1 VSNQVTASRSS
12 TKTTRPFDSSII
24 QVKVSG
30 VSALRGIIGKD
41 TVVDMA
47 TGSTL
52 GDLLEKLEEQFGSAY
67 RALVG
72 ERMEDSL
79 RKRFNLLYNGEVIPP
94 AENLDKALNDGDDLV
109 FFQLAG
115 A

>member
-1 VSNQVTASRSS
+1 M
-12 TKTTRPFDSSII
+12 TKPFSSSII

-30 VSALRGIIGKD
+30 VSALRWIIGKN
-41 TVVDMA
+41 TAVDME

-52 GDLLEKLEEQFGSAY
+52 GDLLKKLEEQFGSAY
-67 RALVG
+67 RTLVG

-79 RKRFNLLYNGEVIPP
+79 RKRFNLLYNGQVIPP
-94 AENLDKALNDGDDLV
+94 AENLDRALKDGDELM